1 MNLVVEQRKEPTADS
16 PKGLTSARGRRHG
29 DMADQAP
36 LRTTPAVA
44 LLVATRSTP
53 LEPQNARAPTA
64 QEGTNIKGGSIQGKI
79 GDYIPPVIG
88 RDKRDLN
95 TSAANRKVAPQTG
108 SADATIRQRVDL
120 GKTTQ
125 PLTTSPARRKP
136 RSRASPVLSSTSDS
150 PARLGGDTDATNR
163 EMVDLP
169 KPTKPLTT
177 YPSGYKPLTSILSSS
192 EPSVRVMNSAKS
204 SFPNAQAAAVAKTRD
219 RVIAEAG
226 NIGKGGPGDTS
237 PPGVVRLEDQ
247 DPIALTRRLPSLPNT
262 RWNILNSLPLAEGVE
277 SQEQIALA
285 RRLPSLPNSRSNTLN
300 SLPPAE
306 GVESQEQI
314 ALSRR
319 LPGLPNSRSNT
330 LNSLPPPE
338 EGVESQEQALVDA
351 EKVDFSDDDSN
362 EYSES
367 DDIYEDARALSEKL
381 ATPGFKES
389 LTQEEYEALCR
400 QRFQIQQQEAHRK
413 MYMQQQQILEV
424 AQALVP
430 KLPGSRST
438 TTVLGIG
445 VGGSSDKP
453 QSSKEQSLRRKIVEL
468 EHALQQANSSAKSRA
483 NAQSEE
489 LQRSQHQV
497 HRLLDD
503 NRNLTHELEDVK
515 AQLADAKS
523 LLEAKRKELKDAQ
536 VFLATADRLS
546 TTDVVQKVNTLNEEI
561 FQAAALLGEMLHNA
575 ERTDRTQEHITES
588 LEKARWML
596 GEQMA
601 NTLTAESMNLRTD
614 LNPLL
619 VQVVLQIAIT
629 TWCRFVVSSWKP
641 GDSTVAD
648 FLAAI
653 YSDIRQVGE

>member
-285 RRLPSLPNSRSNTLN
+285 RRLPS
-300 SLPPAE
+300 
-306 GVESQEQI
+306 
-314 ALSRR
+314 
-319 LPGLPNSRSNT
+319 LPNSRSNT